1 MILAAFGELE
11 RETICA
17 RMKSGAQRAKAQS
30 RPYTRE
36 PPYGFHVVEGK
47 IVESPYEQNIINH
60 IASMANKGY
69 SIDEMVSRLLELG
82 FKPRNGGR
90 LFSKSL
96 VWRLATGKSTLTKPK
111 RSVRLEAARE
121 KFLKAG

>member
-1 MILAAFGELE
+1 MSSFAEME
-11 RETICA
+11 RETIPPA
-17 RMKSGAQRAKAQS
+17 SRADRKGLRKEK

-82 FKPRNGGR
+82 LKPRNGGR

-96 VWRLATGKSTLTKPK
+96 VWRLRHRQIHPY
-111 RSVRLEAARE
+111 
-121 KFLKAG
+121 